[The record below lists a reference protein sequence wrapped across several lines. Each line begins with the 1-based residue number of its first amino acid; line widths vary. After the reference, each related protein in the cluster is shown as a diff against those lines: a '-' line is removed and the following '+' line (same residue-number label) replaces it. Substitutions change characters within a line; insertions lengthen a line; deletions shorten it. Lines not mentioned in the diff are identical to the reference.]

1 MNSNFDKCLKMLLVH
16 EGGYVNNPADPGGET
31 NLGVTKRVW
40 QEWVGHDVSEKEM
53 RNLTP
58 LMVSPLY
65 KRKYWDACH
74 ADELISG
81 LDYCVFDVAVNSGV
95 GRAVKLLQSS
105 VGATPDG
112 GYGSITAALVKKAEE
127 NPTRLIELFSAKR
140 LEFMQSLKAFP
151 TFGKGWSRRVAE
163 VKADALAMVQGISQA
178 QQFAAFQMNTALSNI
193 QHGFYAQDSYGGR
206 FLALQPLTSL
216 LLAGLLLLTKFF
228 LMRSYL
234 SPKD

>member
-1 MNSNFDKCLKMLLVH
+1 MQNNFDKCLEMLLVH

-58 LMVSPLY
+58 TMVAPLY

-74 ADELISG
+74 ADDLVSG
-81 LDYCVFDVAVNSGV
+81 LDYCVFDIAVNSGV
-95 GRAVKLLQSS
+95 GRAIKLLQSV

-112 GYGSITAALVKKAEE
+112 GYGSITAALVKEAEKD
-127 NPTRLIELFSAKR
+127 PKRLIELLSAKR

-151 TFGKGWSRRVAE
+151 VFGAGWSRRTAE
-163 VKADALAMVQGISQA
+163 VKQKALEMAKNV
-178 QQFAAFQMNTALSNI
+178 
-193 QHGFYAQDSYGGR
+193 
-206 FLALQPLTSL
+206 
-216 LLAGLLLLTKFF
+216 
-228 LMRSYL
+228 
-234 SPKD
+234 